1 MKKIFI
7 KSGAVFLSSMIVI
20 VFIGKS
26 VVEITFK
33 K

>member
-7 KSGAVFLSSMIVI
+7 KSGAVFLSSILVI
-20 VFIGKS
+20 IFIGKT
-26 VVEITFK
+26 VIEITFK